1 MTVAMAYV
9 GRYAPSPTGDLHLGN
24 ALAAVCAW
32 ARARRAGAGA
42 AAGGAGAKCLLRIE
56 DLDTP
61 RLVPGAK
68 ERIIEDLTSLGL
80 TFDGDV
86 LVQSEH
92 LERYHGALMQL
103 RAAGLVY
110 ACRCSRKDLLRAA
123 SAPHE
128 GEEGPPYPG
137 TCRDLRLPFDDPE
150 LPVAWRFRVP
160 PGVVVVD
167 DVLQGRFEQDVAS
180 AVGDFVVKRK
190 DGLFAYQ
197 LAVVVDD
204 ILQGVTEIVR
214 GRDLLSSAP
223 RQTLLFRALGATPP
237 RFAHIP
243 LWVDAEGHRLSKRNG
258 TSPDLL
264 RTLYARGLSPS
275 AVMSRIGRALGL
287 GHVGDAATL
296 AAKLDD
302 AVLRREVVAIDAE
315 VGASSGA

>member
-1 MTVAMAYV
+1 MSYI

-32 ARARRAGAGA
+32 ARARRAGGT
-42 AAGGAGAKCLLRIE
+42 CLLRIE

-61 RLVPGAK
+61 RVVAGAR
-68 ERIIEDLTSLGL
+68 ERIVEDLDRLGL

-92 LERYHGALMQL
+92 TDRYHGALMQL
-103 RAAGLVY
+103 RAHGLVY
-110 ACRCSRKDLLRAA
+110 ACKCSRKDLLRAA

-137 TCRDLRLPFDDPE
+137 TCRDLALPFDDPE
-150 LPVAWRFRVP
+150 LPVAWRFRV
-160 PGVVVVD
+160 D
-167 DVLQGRFEQDVAS
+167 DAKSVTVHDALQGEYEQDVARV
-180 AVGDFVVKRK
+180 VGDFIVKRK
-190 DGLFAYQ
+190 DGLLAYQ

-204 ILQGVTEIVR
+204 ILQGVTEVVR

-223 RQTLLFRALGATPP
+223 RQVLLFRALGGTPP

-264 RTLYARGLSPS
+264 RTLWARGLSP
-275 AVMSRIGRALGL
+275 ADVIERIGAVLGL
-287 GHVGDAATL
+287 TTHGGPPVRDVNAL
-296 AAKLDD
+296 ADRLDD
-302 AVLRREVVAIDAE
+302 DVLARDIVPALQ
-315 VGASSGA
+315 

>member
-1 MTVAMAYV
+1 MSYV

-32 ARARRAGAGA
+32 ARARRANGT
-42 AAGGAGAKCLLRIE
+42 CLLRIE

-61 RLVPGAK
+61 RVVAGSR
-68 ERIIEDLTSLGL
+68 ERIDEDLARLGL
-80 TFDGDV
+80 AFDGDV

-92 LERYHGALMQL
+92 TDRYHAALMQL
-103 RAAGLVY
+103 REAGLVY

-137 TCRDLRLPFDDPE
+137 TCRELALPFDDPE
-150 LPVAWRFRVP
+150 LPVAWRFRVHGAGA
-160 PGVVVVD
+160 GVVAVHD
-167 DVLQGRFEQDVAS
+167 ALQGDYEQDVERL
-180 AVGDFVVKRK
+180 VGDFIVKRK
-190 DGLFAYQ
+190 DGLLAYQ

-204 ILQGVTEIVR
+204 ILQGVTEVVR

-223 RQTLLFRALGATPP
+223 RQVLLFRALGATPP

-264 RTLYARGLSPS
+264 RTLWARGLAPGD
-275 AVMSRIGRALGL
+275 VIERIG
-287 GHVGDAATL
+287 
-296 AAKLDD
+296 
-302 AVLRREVVAIDAE
+302 AVLGVPGVRDAIALADRLHDNVLARDIVPPMRPPDA
-315 VGASSGA
+315 

>member
-1 MTVAMAYV
+1 MTSRSAYV

-32 ARARRAGAGA
+32 ARARRAGGT
-42 AAGGAGAKCLLRIE
+42 CLLRIE

-61 RLVPGAK
+61 RVVAGAR
-68 ERIIEDLTSLGL
+68 ERIEEDLARLGL
-80 TFDGDV
+80 AFGNGEPV

-92 LERYHGALMQL
+92 TDRYHSALMQL
-103 RAAGLVY
+103 REAGLVY

-137 TCRDLRLPFDDPE
+137 TCRALALPFDDPE
-150 LPVAWRFRVP
+150 LPVAWRFRVD
-160 PGVVVVD
+160 GARSVVVED
-167 DVLQGRFEQDVAS
+167 ALQGTVTQDVES
-180 AVGDFVVKRK
+180 VVGDFIVKRK
-190 DGLFAYQ
+190 DGLLAYQ

-204 ILQGVTEIVR
+204 ILQGVSEVVR

-223 RQTLLFRALGATPP
+223 RQVLLFRALGGTPP

-264 RTLYARGLSPS
+264 RTLWARGLSPADVVERIA
-275 AVMSRIGRALGL
+275 AVLGVLSVNPVRDVRALADL
-287 GHVGDAATL
+287 
-296 AAKLDD
+296 LDD
-302 AVLRREVVAIDAE
+302 DVLARDIVPPMRPPEE
-315 VGASSGA
+315 

>member
-1 MTVAMAYV
+1 MSYV

-32 ARARRAGAGA
+32 ARARRHDGA
-42 AAGGAGAKCLLRIE
+42 CLLRIE

-61 RLVPGAK
+61 RVVAGAR
-68 ERIIEDLTSLGL
+68 ERIEEDLAKLGM

-92 LERYHGALMQL
+92 QERYQGALMQL
-103 RAAGLVY
+103 REMGLVY
-110 ACRCSRKDLLRAA
+110 ACKCSRKDLVRAA

-137 TCRDLRLPFDDPE
+137 TCRALALPFDDPE

-160 PGVVVVD
+160 DPGDREGVVTIED
-167 DVLQGRFEQDVAS
+167 ALQGPVTQDVGRS
-180 AVGDFVVKRK
+180 VGDFVLRRR

-204 ILQGVTEIVR
+204 ILQGVTEVVR

-223 RQTLLFRALGATPP
+223 RQVLLFRALGATAP
-237 RFAHIP
+237 RFAHAP
-243 LWVDAEGHRLSKRNG
+243 LWVDAEGYRLSKRNG
-258 TSPDLL
+258 TSPELL
-264 RTLYARGLSPS
+264 RTLYARGLT
-275 AVMSRIGRALGL
+275 AEDVLGRIGAVLGVCGIDERMDL
-287 GHVGDAATL
+287 PTL
-296 AAKLDD
+296 AGRLDD
-302 AVLRREVVAIDAE
+302 AVLARETVELPQPPPSTHTA
-315 VGASSGA
+315 

>member
-1 MTVAMAYV
+1 MSYV

-32 ARARRAGAGA
+32 ARARRSQGQ
-42 AAGGAGAKCLLRIE
+42 CLLRIE

-61 RLVPGAK
+61 RVVVGSR
-68 ERIIEDLTSLGL
+68 ERIEDDLARLGL

-92 LERYHGALMQL
+92 TDRYHAALMQL
-103 RAAGLVY
+103 REAGLVY
-110 ACRCSRKDLLRAA
+110 ACKCSRKDLLRAA

-128 GEEGPPYPG
+128 GEEGPAYPG
-137 TCRDLRLPFDDPE
+137 TCRELALPFDDPE
-150 LPVAWRFRVP
+150 LPVAWRFRVQ
-160 PGVVVVD
+160 GASRVVVED
-167 DVLQGRFEQDVAS
+167 ALQGPYEQDVES
-180 AVGDFVVKRK
+180 VVGDFIVKRK
-190 DGLFAYQ
+190 DGLLAYQ

-204 ILQGVTEIVR
+204 ILQGVSEVVR

-223 RQTLLFRALGATPP
+223 RQALLFRALGGTPP

-264 RTLYARGLSPS
+264 RTLWARGLSP
-275 AVMSRIGRALGL
+275 ADVVERIGAVLGIT
-287 GHVGDAATL
+287 GVRDVHEL
-296 AAKLDD
+296 ADRLSDDVLARD
-302 AVLRREVVAIDAE
+302 AVPAMVSPED
-315 VGASSGA
+315 

>member
-1 MTVAMAYV
+1 MSYV

-32 ARARRAGAGA
+32 ARARRAGGT
-42 AAGGAGAKCLLRIE
+42 CLLRIE

-61 RLVPGAK
+61 RVVVGAR
-68 ERIIEDLTSLGL
+68 ERIEEDLARLGL
-80 TFDGDV
+80 TFGNGEPV

-92 LERYHGALMQL
+92 TDRYHGALMQL
-103 RAAGLVY
+103 REAGLVY

-137 TCRDLRLPFDDPE
+137 TCRELALPFDDPE
-150 LPVAWRFRVP
+150 LPVAWRFRVDE
-160 PGVVVVD
+160 GRSVVVED
-167 DVLQGRFEQDVAS
+167 ALQGTVAQDVES
-180 AVGDFVVKRK
+180 AVGDFIVKRK
-190 DGLFAYQ
+190 DGLLAYQ

-204 ILQGVTEIVR
+204 ILQGVTEVVR

-223 RQTLLFRALGATPP
+223 RQVLLFRALGGTPP

-264 RTLYARGLSPS
+264 RTLWARGVSPADIVERIS
-275 AVMSRIGRALGL
+275 AVLGVLSVNPVRDVRALADL
-287 GHVGDAATL
+287 
-296 AAKLDD
+296 LDD
-302 AVLRREVVAIDAE
+302 DVLAHDIVPPMPPTEE
-315 VGASSGA
+315 